1 MRGGVGVVIPCYRQE
16 RFLPRTVRALE
27 AALADREWRGV
38 LVLAGPRGAPADAG
52 APDPL
57 GELSPR
63 WQVLASAGP
72 HPGAGAVAADAP
84 AGATAVTQAVSPR
97 PLTPGGARM
106 LGLAACGGEW
116 VLFVDADVEVERAW
130 LDAAIAAADRACGG
144 RLAGLW
150 GRIEEWFVSAEGE
163 RPGSPD
169 LYRVGPGERAVD
181 YLATLAFY
189 RRDALLE
196 AGGYDTR
203 LSSEEDF
210 ELGLRLRAAGCELRA
225 LGMLA
230 ARHWSAPR
238 PSFGE
243 LARRWRTGLC
253 LGQGQVLRLY
263 LGRPGFGVLLR
274 RQALYLAT
282 LAMWVLGLAALS
294 AALAGAGARALAA
307 WVLLPLAV
315 FAVMAL
321 RKRSPRLALH
331 ALLAWTL
338 NGLGLLI
345 GLFRTP
351 RERVTRV
358 PAGGARC

>member
-1 MRGGVGVVIPCYRQE
+1 MKVGVVVPCYRQE

-27 AALADREWRGV
+27 VALADREWRGV
-38 LVLAGPRGAPADAG
+38 LVLAAPRAAPPGGSDPLPELSPHWQVIAPADPQPGPGAAAAG
-52 APDPL
+52 A
-57 GELSPR
+57 
-63 WQVLASAGP
+63 Q
-72 HPGAGAVAADAP
+72 
-84 AGATAVTQAVSPR
+84 AGATAVAGPASPR
-97 PLTPGGARM
+97 PLTPGAARM
-106 LGLAACGGEW
+106 LGLAACGGAW

-130 LDAAIAAADRACGG
+130 LDAAIAAAERARDG

-150 GRIEEWFVSAEGE
+150 GRIEEWFVSAQGE

-169 LYRVGPGERAVD
+169 LYRVGRAERAVD

-196 AGGYDTR
+196 AGGYDAR

-210 ELGLRLRAAGCELRA
+210 ELGLRLRAAGGELRA
-225 LGMLA
+225 LGALA

-263 LGRPGFGVLLR
+263 FGRPGFAVLLR

-282 LAMWVLGLAALS
+282 LAMWALGVAALAAT
-294 AALAGAGARALAA
+294 LAGAGARALAA
-307 WVLLPLAV
+307 WALLPLLVLAL
-315 FAVMAL
+315 MAL
-321 RKRSPRLALH
+321 RKRSARLALH

-338 NGLGLLI
+338 NGLGLLV
-345 GLFRTP
+345 GLFRMP
-351 RERVTRV
+351 RAIAPRRA
-358 PAGGARC
+358 AGEARC